1 MSEQGPYAEYNREVR
16 KFTLIAAVM
25 LLAGCARD
33 IQNTEAVRQ
42 GVIDYLK
49 ARMAQTGLDVNL
61 MQVDITSVSFERDQ
75 ARANVY
81 FRPKTGDGGG
91 GGGMQMSYVL
101 DRKGAKW
108 VVRGRADSSA
118 NPHGTPAGPGGS
130 METPQLPPIRPPGAD
145 QPLPP
150 GHPPVGSKQ

>member
-1 MSEQGPYAEYNREVR
+1 VR
-16 KFTLIAAVM
+16 KLTLIAAAM

-42 GVIDYLK
+42 GVIDYLR
-49 ARMAQTGLDVNL
+49 ARTPQTGLDVNL
-61 MQVDITSVSFERDQ
+61 MQVDITSVSFEHDQ
-75 ARANVY
+75 ARASVY
-81 FRPKTGDGGG
+81 FRPKTGDGS
-91 GGGMQMSYVL
+91 GGMQMAYVL

-108 VVRGRADSSA
+108 VVRGRSDSGS
-118 NPHGTPAGPGGS
+118 NPHGAGAMPPSGPPG
-130 METPQLPPIRPPGAD
+130 METP

>member
-1 MSEQGPYAEYNREVR
+1 
-16 KFTLIAAVM
+16 M

-42 GVIDYLK
+42 GVIEYLR
-49 ARMAQTGLDVNL
+49 ARTAQTGLDVNL

-75 ARANVY
+75 ARANV
-81 FRPKTGDGGG
+81 FIRPKTGDGS
-91 GGGMQMSYVL
+91 GGMQIPYVL

-108 VVRGRADSSA
+108 VVRGRSDSSA
-118 NPHGTPAGPGGS
+118 NPHGTGAMPPGGPP
-130 METPQLPPIRPPGAD
+130 METP

-150 GHPPVGSKQ
+150 GHPPVGSKPLGSKQ

>member
-1 MSEQGPYAEYNREVR
+1 VR
-16 KFTLIAAVM
+16 KWTLFAAVM
-25 LLAGCARD
+25 LLAGCARN

-61 MQVDITSVSFERDQ
+61 MQVDITSVSFEHDQ

-81 FRPKTGDGGG
+81 FRPKTGPA
-91 GGGMQMSYVL
+91 GGGMQMAYVL
-101 DRKGAKW
+101 DQKGGKW
-108 VVRGRADSSA
+108 VVRGRSDSSP
-118 NPHGTPAGPGGS
+118 NPHGAGGMPPENPPGGP
-130 METPQLPPIRPPGAD
+130 METP

-150 GHPPVGSKQ
+150 GHPPVEPKQ